1 MNKIILYGLGKRGK
15 GIYEYLKCIGCED
28 IIYGFCD
35 RRAKEIEEIWMGKKV
50 YLPKEIEEDVKY
62 CITLIDNDKRKEI
75 QNIIGKENCIEFG
88 ELADLLN
95 IDRVKF
101 NRDFCAFYHIDN
113 MNSYFEQ
120 AENEQEI
127 GMFWNFDTKFYD
139 MFQKL
144 DLSKVIELAC
154 GHGRH
159 VTHYLDRASEIT
171 LVDILQENI
180 DFCRERLGE
189 NKKIKFYKNNGY
201 DLEELNSDEYSALF
215 TYDAMVH
222 FEMMDIYQYLK
233 DIYRVLKKGGKALFH
248 HSNNTDDYKGSFF
261 SSVHGRSFMNKEIF
275 AYLAYRVGFIVLEQ
289 SVIDWAGV
297 KGLDCLTL
305 LEK

>member
-1 MNKIILYGLGKRGK
+1 MDKIVLYGLGKRGK
-15 GIYEYLKCIGCED
+15 GIYNYLKSIGCED

-35 RRAKEIEEIWMGKKV
+35 RKAKEIGETWEGVKV
-50 YLPKEIEEDVKY
+50 YFPEKIEEGVRY
-62 CITLIDNDKRKEI
+62 CITLLDNDKRKEI
-75 QNIIGKENCIEFG
+75 QNMIGVENCIEFG
-88 ELADLLN
+88 EVADLLN

-101 NRDFCAFYHIDN
+101 NRDFCAFYHIDD

-120 AENEQEI
+120 AENEQGI
-127 GMFWNFDTKFYD
+127 FWSLDSTFYN

-144 DLSKVIELAC
+144 DLSRVIELAC

-159 VTHYLDRASEIT
+159 VTNYLDRATEIT

-180 DFCRERLGE
+180 DFCRERFGDNE
-189 NKKIKFYKNNGY
+189 KIKFYKNNGY
-201 DLEELNSDEYSALF
+201 DLKELDSDRYSALF

-233 DIYRVLKKGGKALFH
+233 DIYRVLKKGGRALFH

-297 KGLDCLTL
+297 KDLDCLTL